1 MKIGHPIR
9 LFNGCAIDPGTSL
22 DKIVIQIMNP
32 THKHVDVG
40 LGGGAS
46 RARRVQSTRFVG
58 LGEVERDVVAADTA
72 VRRGIGPQEVL
83 SEPKHRYIVIDGSPD
98 VIDKQDWS
106 MSAQE
111 GNREALRC

>member
-9 LFNGCAIDPGTSL
+9 LFNGWAIDPGASV
-22 DKIVIQIMNP
+22 DKVVIQIMNSS
-32 THKHVDVG
+32 HKHVEVG
-40 LGGGAS
+40 LGCGAS
-46 RARRVQSTRFVG
+46 RACRVQSTRLVG
-58 LGEVERDVVAADTA
+58 LGKVQRDVIAADTA
-72 VRRGIGPQEVL
+72 VRRGIGPQEVS

-111 GNREALRC
+111 RNREALRC

>member
-9 LFNGCAIDPGTSL
+9 LFNGWAIDPGTAL

-32 THKHVDVG
+32 KHKHVEVG

-46 RARRVQSTRFVG
+46 PACRVQSTRLVG
-58 LGEVERDVVAADTA
+58 PGKVERDVVAADTA

-83 SEPKHRYIVIDGSPD
+83 PEPKHR
-98 VIDKQDWS
+98 
-106 MSAQE
+106 
-111 GNREALRC
+111 